1 MKIYTQPIGAKVSK
15 SLKKDFDERCNKIKI
30 NKYGVLIYLFNAF
43 ANWTIIIENTED
55 LLSFEMEYLKGVRDE
70 NKEPFIVKLSKNSYE
85 ELEKKLVDKG
95 VNKTFIFNWLL
106 VQFTTGKI
114 RIKNE
119 LWS

>member
-15 SLKKDFDERCNKIKI
+15 TLKKDFDERCNKIKI
-30 NKYGVLIYLFNAF
+30 NKSGVLRYLFNAF
-43 ANWTIIIENTED
+43 ANGNIVIEENED
-55 LLSFEMEYLKGVRDE
+55 LLSFDMEYIKGVPDE

-85 ELEKKLVDKG
+85 DLEKKLVDKG

-114 RIKNE
+114 RIKND